1 MSEIKTIPIPIINKI
16 KYSKSWHSFSDPYNQ
31 IQNYLFELNII
42 MIDNEKKTFIKL
54 ENSKHANL
62 IFIKDQIKYN
72 NINSFKIYVKK
83 IPDESSMNYE
93 MQGNINQDQSF
104 YTQQTNNLFIEFSQ
118 DSNGYVICNC
128 SFIGLDFSQICVSPP
143 N

>member
-1 MSEIKTIPIPIINKI
+1 MSEIKTIPIPIKNKI

-42 MIDNEKKTFIKL
+42 MNDDDKKTFIKL
-54 ENSKHANL
+54 ESTKHSNI

-72 NINSFKIYVKK
+72 NIKSFKLYVKK
-83 IPDESSMNYE
+83 IPDECSMNYE
-93 MQGNINQDQSF
+93 MQGNIDQNQSF
-104 YTQQTNNLFIEFSQ
+104 HTQQDENLFIEFSQ
-118 DSNGYVICNC
+118 NSNGFVICNC
-128 SFIGLDFSQICVSPP
+128 TFIGIDFSKICISPP